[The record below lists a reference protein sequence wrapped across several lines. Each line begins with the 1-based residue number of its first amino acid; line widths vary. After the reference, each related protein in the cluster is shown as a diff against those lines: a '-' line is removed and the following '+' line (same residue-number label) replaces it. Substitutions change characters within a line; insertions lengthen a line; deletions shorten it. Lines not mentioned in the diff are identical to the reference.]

1 MLGRN
6 DCDDFGRG
14 VYMRIVLVGYL
25 GLLMLA
31 GALMPVQAQTSRE
44 AAALSLRLSRLEDV
58 MRQFTGQI
66 EQLNHR
72 LDVLEKRF
80 NAFAEDTEFRFQ
92 EMKGG
97 KRKGKRQQKKRK
109 TARRAPLPNP
119 APAPRQPVQPEITDT
134 RDSTVR
140 SLGTLPAGELDLS
153 LPADASGG
161 VDRLTAPADTAP
173 PPIDARSQ
181 YDQAY
186 GLLLRRNYAGAEQAF
201 RAFLAAHGKSKLAG
215 NAQYWLGETYYARRQ
230 YRKAADEFLKGY
242 TRYKRSGKAPSSL
255 LKLAMTLNRLGQ
267 REAAC
272 TSFAE
277 LKRTFPRLSK
287 SLKKKARAEERRAG
301 C

>member
-1 MLGRN
+1 MLGRKS
-6 DCDDFGRG
+6 CDASDRG
-14 VYMRIVLVGYL
+14 FFMRIVQVCCL
-25 GLLMLA
+25 GLVLMA
-31 GALMPVQAQTSRE
+31 GSLVTVQAQSSRE
-44 AAALSLRLSRLEDV
+44 AAALSLRIGRLEDIL
-58 MRQFTGQI
+58 RQFTGRF

-80 NAFAEDTEFRFQ
+80 SAFAEDTEFRFQ
-92 EMKGG
+92 DMKGG
-97 KRKGKRQQKKRK
+97 KRKGKRNPAKRK
-109 TARRAPLPNP
+109 TARNTPRRSP
-119 APAPRQPVQPEITDT
+119 APPARQPVQPVMTDT

-140 SLGTLPAGELDLS
+140 TLGTLPAGGLDLNLS
-153 LPADASGG
+153 PDTSGG
-161 VDRLTAPADTAP
+161 IDRTTAAAAP
-173 PPIDARSQ
+173 PPMDARSQ

-201 RAFLAAHGKSKLAG
+201 RAFLAVHGKSKLAG

-255 LKLAMTLNRLGQ
+255 LKLAMTLQRLGQ
-267 REAAC
+267 RDAAC

>member
-1 MLGRN
+1 MLVN
-6 DCDDFGRG
+6 DIGRG
-14 VYMRIVLVGYL
+14 FFMRSVQVCCL
-25 GLLMLA
+25 GLVLMA
-31 GALMPVQAQTSRE
+31 GSLLPVQAQSSRE
-44 AAALSLRLSRLEDV
+44 AAALSLRIGRLEDV
-58 MRQFTGQI
+58 LRQFTGRF

-92 EMKGG
+92 DLKGG
-97 KRKGKRQQKKRK
+97 KRKGKRKKGKRK
-109 TARRAPLPNP
+109 TTRSAPLRNP
-119 APAPRQPVQPEITDT
+119 APARRQPAQPEMTDT

-140 SLGTLPAGELDLS
+140 TLGTLPAGGLDLS
-153 LPADASGG
+153 LPGDASGG
-161 VDRLTAPADTAP
+161 IDSMTAPADTAP
-173 PPIDARSQ
+173 PPMDARSQ

-215 NAQYWLGETYYARRQ
+215 NAQYWLGESYYARRQ

-255 LKLAMTLNRLGQ
+255 LKLAMTLQRLGQ
-267 REAAC
+267 RDAAC